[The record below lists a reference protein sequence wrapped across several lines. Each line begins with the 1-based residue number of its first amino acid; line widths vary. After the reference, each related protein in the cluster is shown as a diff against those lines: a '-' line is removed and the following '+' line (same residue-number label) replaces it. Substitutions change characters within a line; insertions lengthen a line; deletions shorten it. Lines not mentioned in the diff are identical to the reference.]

1 MTRSLLAASVALATC
16 TLCPLAHADVTRV
29 HRDGGESEYFFD
41 SDDLAANGYD
51 TLAATLRLRPGAVRV
66 LLIRPRVDFVGEL
79 SKSVE
84 QL

>member
-1 MTRSLLAASVALATC
+1 MTRSLFAASVALAAC
-16 TLCPLAHADVTRV
+16 TLCPLAHAEVTRI

-41 SDDLAANGYD
+41 ADGLAANGYE
-51 TLAATLRLRPGAVRV
+51 TLATTIRRRPGAARV
-66 LLIRPRVDFVGEL
+66 LLIRPRVEFVAEL